1 MSIQVYAEWLLKDQC
16 KGLLNMT
23 SADLAKVLGVSRPTV
38 DVYMADPSKMT
49 AEKIDKLANHLE
61 FVKAAILLT
70 EAEL

>member
-16 KGLLNMT
+16 KGLLKMANT
-23 SADLAKVLGVSRPTV
+23 DIAKTLGVSRPTL
-38 DVYMADPSKMT
+38 DVYMTDPSKMT

-61 FVKAAILLT
+61 FVKASILLT

>member
-23 SADLAKVLGVSRPTV
+23 NADIAKALGVSRPTV
-38 DVYMADPSKMT
+38 DVYLTAPSKMT

-61 FVKAAILLT
+61 FVKAAILFT